1 VYACVCICGLENG
14 QIIWPRQSSFSV
26 FSIQLPVPD
35 GQVAVPILHF
45 VFRILYCLLAA
56 GQRFVSFC
64 FVLPGFV
71 FRPSLFAL
79 WLPLLI
85 VLAIIFAV
93 CVCVCERVCVRA
105 AARALL
111 LCICLYGRERN
122 LQSAFYP
129 SKNQKRNKKTNL
141 NEEKKTNLQKMV
153 SGQTFGSRLWH
164 FLAHIFFNYGTMYT
178 LISVSRKSLA

>member
-1 VYACVCICGLENG
+1 
-14 QIIWPRQSSFSV
+14 
-26 FSIQLPVPD
+26 
-35 GQVAVPILHF
+35 
-45 VFRILYCLLAA
+45 
-56 GQRFVSFC
+56 
-64 FVLPGFV
+64 
-71 FRPSLFAL
+71 
-79 WLPLLI
+79 
-85 VLAIIFAV
+85 
-93 CVCVCERVCVRA
+93 VCERVCVRA

-178 LISVSRKSLA
+178 LISVSRKSSA